1 MRQIMAGLL
10 MTSLLASGLSLAGC
24 STSRPT
30 QFYVLTPL
38 SDVSDDAGELAS
50 GEHGPVVG
58 VNRVK
63 LPEYLNRPQIMTR
76 TSHNALALAEFHQW
90 GGSLQENFSS
100 VLAANLS
107 MLIPTDHIAVLPAKM
122 TTRRDFEVRVDV
134 IRFDRDSVG
143 QVILNVRWHLVAGD
157 ANTTLAARTSR
168 YRESAE
174 GEGFEAT
181 VAAMNR
187 ALNKLS
193 QEIGD
198 EIAIAWRSKR
208 P

>member
-107 MLIPTDHIAVLPAKM
+107 LLIPTDHIAVLPAKV
-122 TTRRDFEVRVDV
+122 TTRRDYEVLVDV
-134 IRFDRDSVG
+134 IRFDRDPVG
-143 QVILNVRWHLVAGD
+143 QVILHVRWYLVAGD
-157 ANTTLAARTSR
+157 TTRTLAAHTSR

-174 GEGFEAT
+174 GDGVEAT

-187 ALNKLS
+187 VLNTLS
-193 QEIGD
+193 REIGD
-198 EIAIAWRSKR
+198 EIALIWRSN
-208 P
+208 

>member
-1 MRQIMAGLL
+1 MRPIMAGLL
-10 MTSLLASGLSLAGC
+10 MASLVAAGVSLAGC
-24 STSRPT
+24 TSRPT
-30 QFYVLTPL
+30 HLYVLTPL
-38 SDVSDDAGELAS
+38 SDVSEDDGEIAS

-122 TTRRDFEVRVDV
+122 TTRRDYEVRVDV
-134 IRFDRDSVG
+134 IRFDRDSIG
-143 QVILNVRWHLVAGD
+143 QVTLHVRWSLVAGD
-157 ANTTLAARTSR
+157 AATTLAAHTSR
-168 YRESAE
+168 YRESVE
-174 GEGFEAT
+174 GDGVEAT

-187 ALNKLS
+187 ALNTLS
-193 QEIGD
+193 REIGD
-198 EIAIAWRSKR
+198 EIAVAWRSN
-208 P
+208 

>member
-1 MRQIMAGLL
+1 MHPIMAGVL
-10 MTSLLASGLSLAGC
+10 MASLVASGMSLADC

-30 QFYVLTPL
+30 QLYVLTPL
-38 SDVSDDAGELAS
+38 SDVPEDDGEMAS

-76 TSHNALALAEFHQW
+76 MSHNALALAEFHHW

-122 TTRRDFEVRVDV
+122 TTRRDYEVLVDV
-134 IRFDRDSVG
+134 IRFDRDPAGHVT
-143 QVILNVRWHLVAGD
+143 LNVRWHLVDGGA
-157 ANTTLAARTSR
+157 AITLAAHTSR

-174 GEGFEAT
+174 GEGVEAT

-187 ALNKLS
+187 ALHALS
-193 QEIGD
+193 REIGD
-198 EIAIAWRSKR
+198 EIAVAWRSKR